1 VAGDCLW
8 CARRL
13 EKPQGMNIAVKTIR
27 TRKSAEE
34 RKIEIAD
41 AAIRLAADI
50 GPDKLTTEK
59 LAREVGISQPGI
71 FRHFPTTNDI
81 WDAVAKR
88 IAQVMKANA
97 VFGEDKDC
105 LPVDRLRDLV
115 VRHLRFI
122 DKTPAIPAI
131 LFSRELHAKNEK
143 LRAFFANVMAKRQ
156 KLFAGL
162 IAEEIAAKRF
172 DADLDADDG
181 AYLVLALIQGLA
193 MRWSLNNRDF
203 DLVAEGQ
210 RLMELQLLGFA
221 KAK

>member
-1 VAGDCLW
+1 MSVDT
-8 CARRL
+8 
-13 EKPQGMNIAVKTIR
+13 KPTR

-50 GPDKLTTEK
+50 GPDKLTTQK

-97 VFGEDKDC
+97 AATEDM

-115 VRHLRFI
+115 IRHLRFI

-143 LRAFFANVMAKRQ
+143 LRAFFAGVMAKRQ

-162 IAEEIAAKRF
+162 VAAEIEAGRF
-172 DADLDADDG
+172 DPHLSADDA
-181 AYLVLALIQGLA
+181 AYLILALIQGLA

-203 DLVAEGQ
+203 DLVEEGE
-210 RLMELQLLGFA
+210 RLLELQLRGFQ
-221 KAK
+221 KG

>member
-1 VAGDCLW
+1 M
-8 CARRL
+8 
-13 EKPQGMNIAVKTIR
+13 EKPHGMSADTKAIR
-27 TRKSAEE
+27 TRKTAEE

-50 GPDKLTTEK
+50 GPDKLTTQK

-88 IAQVMKANA
+88 IAQVMKTNTAA
-97 VFGEDKDC
+97 TEDM

-143 LRAFFANVMAKRQ
+143 LRAFFASVMAKRQ

-162 IAEEIAAKRF
+162 VAAEIEAGRF
-172 DADLDADDG
+172 DEHLNADD
-181 AYLVLALIQGLA
+181 ASYLILALIQGLA

-203 DLVAEGQ
+203 DLVEEGE
-210 RLMELQLLGFA
+210 RLLELQLLGFM
-221 KAK
+221 KA

>member
-1 VAGDCLW
+1 
-8 CARRL
+8 
-13 EKPQGMNIAVKTIR
+13 MNIAVKTIR